1 MTLDLL
7 ARYAGG
13 ALAVV
18 ACFGFIIFIHEL
30 GHFIVARSVGIRC
43 PEFAIGFGAKLF
55 KFRWRGTEFSL
66 RIFPFGGFV
75 MMTGEEVESTEDSW
89 HATISKYL
97 SQAPFPARPGQLIAY
112 LDELVNK
119 TADVDKAQYAE
130 VREHLEFSP
139 EREYKS
145 LPDVEGNFNNKSIPA
160 RIAVVVGGVVMNFIA
175 ALLLFWFVGL
185 TWGVADAAM
194 VTEPRLA
201 GVADKSPAKAAGFK
215 ANDTID
221 AVHPRELEMGAIVM
235 ALLAAILANQ

>member
-201 GVADKSPAKAAGFK
+201 V
-215 ANDTID
+215 
-221 AVHPRELEMGAIVM
+221 
-235 ALLAAILANQ
+235 